1 MLTLS
6 KHLYTT
12 TMKNLITILA
22 AFTLVSCGGKEEKQ
36 EDTYQPSQAVS
47 EGDVAQLT
55 PEQEKGRKLF
65 DGKGNCFS
73 CHRPDEKTIGPSIKD
88 IAKIY
93 KERNGDMVKFL
104 KEEAE
109 PIVDPANYAQMK
121 TNFFVTKTF
130 SDEELKA
137 LEAYFYSFD
146 K

>member
-73 CHRPDEKTIGPSIKD
+73 CHRPDEKSIGPSIKD

>member
-1 MLTLS
+1 MLSLS
-6 KHLYTT
+6 KHLIII
-12 TMKNLITILA
+12 TMKNFIVVLA
-22 AFTLVSCGGKEEKQ
+22 AFTLVSCGGKEEK
-36 EDTYQPSQAVS
+36 EDSYKSSQAVS
-47 EGDVAQLT
+47 EGDVVQLT

-73 CHRPDEKTIGPSIKD
+73 CHRADEKSIGPSIED

-93 KERNGDMVKFL
+93 KEKKGDMVKFL

>member
-1 MLTLS
+1 MLSPLKHRKVAIMKNLLILLLTLS
-6 KHLYTT
+6 L
-12 TMKNLITILA
+12 
-22 AFTLVSCGGKEEKQ
+22 FSCGKEEKK
-36 EDTYQPSQAVS
+36 EDSYKPSQDVS

-65 DGKGNCFS
+65 DGKGNCYS
-73 CHRPDEKTIGPSIKD
+73 CHRPDEKSIGPSIKD

-93 KERNGDMVKFL
+93 KEKKGDMVKFL

-109 PIVDPANYAQMK
+109 PIVDPANYGQMK
-121 TNFFVTKTF
+121 TNFFITKTF